1 MRRLRLFLTGAL
13 AFVIAL
19 NASILP
25 TPAIPPIIRPPSA
38 ELPSAIADDFIIS
51 QQTPYSSGR
60 NEVVVTSP
68 STDMVQ
74 RFWLS
79 LPGEPFQLYELALSN
94 VAVNNANSLISS
106 VEAQTTPAKV
116 QQRLKN
122 FKAVFDNNAL
132 AEIELADGTKAI
144 FSPQEVAIMQP
155 DGRVAEVIKRRQS
168 RSEPNSVAGSVW
180 QNKSGQQ
187 IAKSNSCEK
196 NTAREIALKST
207 DIKAWST
214 DIAAGWSPNIDW
226 QDALATRLIRE
237 AAAALSATLQEATSN
252 SVSLQKTTCKAPVQC
267 GFRRDTQKEGISGN
281 QVITDLFKVPTGA
294 TGEFNLDY
302 EFFTVPDRLEISYN
316 GEIKYDFG
324 PTDGSGSQSFSLA
337 DVEQGFVGI
346 RVIGNPDEDTEWW
359 YEINC
364 SCPTEIAS
372 ADSTNGSARENQSDW
387 ENILNVTNA
396 YYRENANNSA
406 VSAFAYQMR
415 TLAHGAHD
423 NRQAVGGW
431 AGDFTRN
438 TLLEAVRDISS
449 NRSFWTN
456 PPRTDISFWESQFG
470 YYCDNAPDIDRWDPY
485 NNSQSEHDCGF
496 ARSGK
501 HHFDRH
507 LSPAFE
513 KHILSTLSQIL
524 ENDCVEDKV
533 SEILNSLNRIESEHS
548 LLLNSVLIP
557 GLDSIPGISIAL
569 RHFASS
575 GVPNMAIKL
584 RRNTVQNELKNLLS
598 MQKISQKDFLELE
611 KTLDF

>member
-1 MRRLRLFLTGAL
+1 MRRLRLFLAGVL

-94 VAVNNANSLISS
+94 IAVNNANSLISS

-144 FSPQEVAIMQP
+144 FSPQEVTIMQP

-168 RSEPNSVAGSVW
+168 RSEPNPVAGSVW
-180 QNKSGQQ
+180 QKKSGQQ

-207 DIKAWST
+207 NIKAWST

-237 AAAALSATLQEATSN
+237 AAAALASTLQEATSS

-316 GEIKYDFG
+316 GEIKHAFG
-324 PTDGSGSQSFSLA
+324 PTDGDGSQSFSLA
-337 DVEQGFVGI
+337 DVKQGFVGI
-346 RVIGNPDEDTEWW
+346 RVIGNPDDDTEWW

-364 SCPTEIAS
+364 NAQPSILAIDKWWATKGAQRLDVTLDIEVYEESEYRLDVDIENLNTWDLTSRAQFIVDGNKAVDVGVAGAANIGVLTAGVHKVKIKSFKVPDAAVVEEVVFHISEAS
-372 ADSTNGSARENQSDW
+372 SPYSRISATFETDDYLSAFFVADHPPNERREYR
-387 ENILNVTNA
+387 VA
-396 YYRENANNSA
+396 GRENALGGVEELINYYA
-406 VSAFAYQMR
+406 RCTAFYARRSTVPLQC
-415 TLAHGAHD
+415 
-423 NRQAVGGW
+423 
-431 AGDFTRN
+431 
-438 TLLEAVRDISS
+438 ISS
-449 NRSFWTN
+449 F
-456 PPRTDISFWESQFG
+456 
-470 YYCDNAPDIDRWDPY
+470 
-485 NNSQSEHDCGF
+485 
-496 ARSGK
+496 
-501 HHFDRH
+501 
-507 LSPAFE
+507 
-513 KHILSTLSQIL
+513 
-524 ENDCVEDKV
+524 
-533 SEILNSLNRIESEHS
+533 
-548 LLLNSVLIP
+548 
-557 GLDSIPGISIAL
+557 
-569 RHFASS
+569 
-575 GVPNMAIKL
+575 
-584 RRNTVQNELKNLLS
+584 
-598 MQKISQKDFLELE
+598 
-611 KTLDF
+611 